1 MTNISVQ
8 QSVSKKL
15 LYPYNNVALMDM
27 NIGHY
32 LKTIFHMENSEMHS
46 KGFQKIITHR
56 DTAHI

>member
-8 QSVSKKL
+8 QSFSKTL

-32 LKTIFHMENSEMHS
+32 LETIFHMENSGLHN